1 MSETNV
7 RKYES
12 VIIIRPTL
20 DDESVDKAITVVE
33 EHLKS
38 LGGNVLSS
46 EKRGRKRLAYEVK
59 KMRDGFFFLLRY
71 ELNPQAIVTFR
82 RHLGL
87 NEDVIRSITVALE
100 EEAAAAIA

>member
-20 DDESVDKAITVVE
+20 DDESVDKAIAVIE

-59 KMRDGFFFLLRY
+59 KMRDGFFFLLRF
-71 ELNPQAIVTFR
+71 ELNPQSIVTFR
-82 RHLGL
+82 RQLGL
-87 NEDVIRSITVALE
+87 NEDVIRSITVAF
-100 EEAAAAIA
+100 EEAAAAAIA